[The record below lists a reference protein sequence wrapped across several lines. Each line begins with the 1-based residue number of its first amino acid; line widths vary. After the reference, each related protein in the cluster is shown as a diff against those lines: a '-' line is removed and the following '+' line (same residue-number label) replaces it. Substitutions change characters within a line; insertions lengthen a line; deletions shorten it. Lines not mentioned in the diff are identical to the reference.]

1 MSAGP
6 LSIKIHC
13 HAEQLIGRVDNIDR
27 KDRLK
32 WVDPGAVR
40 TYVESRQ
47 LIDIDRHAPLDID
60 TTALS
65 PDEAALEILDHID
78 RLV

>member
-47 LIDIDRHAPLDID
+47 LIDIDRHAPLTID